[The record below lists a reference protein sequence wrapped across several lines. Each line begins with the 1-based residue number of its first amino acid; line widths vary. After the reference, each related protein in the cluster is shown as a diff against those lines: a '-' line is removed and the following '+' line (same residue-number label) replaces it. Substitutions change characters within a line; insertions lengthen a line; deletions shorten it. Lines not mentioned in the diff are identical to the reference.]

1 VIERVE
7 AGDAVVL
14 VGPDATEVGEAVRA
28 ALARGERVG
37 AVVGSPDDPDIR
49 AAIDEMLAE
58 LYGTAPTIS

>member
-1 VIERVE
+1 VIERVD

-37 AVVGSPDDPDIR
+37 AIVGSPGDPEVR
-49 AAIDEMLAE
+49 AVVAEMLGE
-58 LYGTAPTIS
+58 LYGAAPTIS